1 MRIKCRKILTM
12 LLLTFVF
19 SSILTGCSFVKITEE
34 QKTPILLENEA
45 AKGNSVEQAPLTKES
60 VAYGDTIRA
69 SYRMCEKY
77 EGTEHWQDMGE
88 ITFVADTTSW
98 EFQMSDYLYED
109 EKAVQ
114 ANVDYVIGQKVGD
127 TFTLKFENGGGSTTY
142 EYTILEIKET
152 SKEDMNKRNVVE
164 YGDMLVL
171 LVPLGD
177 PVSGEWNAENC
188 EEMLVSAE
196 TSASGHS
203 IWNHYSGVSADEEE
217 NIHKVLGKK
226 ENDTLAL
233 QFNHG
238 DAPYEMECK
247 ISKVLKVG
255 KSEEIVNNTAEQ
267 TTTSEEATE
276 QTMEF
281 VQYGDSLLFECD
293 ICTNYIAWEDAGE
306 VVFTADK
313 NGDFFY
319 RAYESDMISETD
331 VSERIERILGK
342 SVGDTFIMWF
352 TDDTDMQ
359 EYGYKYIILEVNG
372 NPSGSI
378 AFGDT
383 VKVSSALAVVDSTT
397 YEGHEADSLELRAV
411 DGKLTLLDKQ
421 LSEQD
426 SKMLIRHF
434 LNKRIGEEIVFFYDD
449 DNGKYQYSITVT
461 SILPG
466 EADAQ
471 ELADELDFILN
482 H

>member
-1 MRIKCRKILTM
+1 MRIKCRKILAM
-12 LLLTFVF
+12 LLSIFVF
-19 SSILTGCSFVKITEE
+19 CSILTGCSFVKITEE
-34 QKTPILLENEA
+34 QKAPILLENEA
-45 AKGNSVEQAPLTKES
+45 AKGSTTEQVTLTKEI
-60 VAYGDTIRA
+60 VACGDTIRA
-69 SYRMCEKY
+69 SYRICEKY
-77 EGTEHWQDMGE
+77 EGSEHWQDMGE
-88 ITFVADTTSW
+88 ITLVADTSSW
-98 EFQMSDYLYED
+98 EFQIADYLYDD

-114 ANVDYVIGQKVGD
+114 ANVDRVIGQKVGD
-127 TFTLKFENGGGSTTY
+127 TFTLKFENGGGSTSY

-152 SKEDMNKRNVVE
+152 SKEDMDKRNVVE

-171 LVPLGD
+171 LI
-177 PVSGEWNAENC
+177 PVEENVSDEWNPENC

-196 TSASGHS
+196 TSATGYS

-217 NIHKVLGKK
+217 NIQKILGKK
-226 ENDTLAL
+226 ENDTVAL
-233 QFNHG
+233 HFNNG
-238 DAPYEMECK
+238 EEPYETECK

-267 TTTSEEATE
+267 TTTSEETTE
-276 QTMEF
+276 QTIEIM
-281 VQYGDSLLFECD
+281 QYGDKLLFECD
-293 ICTNYIAWEDAGE
+293 ICTNYITWEDAGE

-331 VSERIERILGK
+331 VNERIERILGK

-352 TDDTDMQ
+352 TDDKDMQ
-359 EYGYKYIILEVNG
+359 EYGYKYVILEVNG
-372 NPSGSI
+372 KTTGTI

-383 VKVSSALAVVDSTT
+383 VKVSSALAVVDPTT
-397 YEGHEADSLELRAV
+397 YEGHEADSLELRMF
-411 DGKLTLLDKQ
+411 DGRLTFLDKK

-434 LNKRIGEEIVFFYDD
+434 LNKRIGEEIVFFYND
-449 DNGKYQYSITVT
+449 DNGKYEYSITVT
-461 SILPG
+461 SIQSG

-471 ELADELDFILN
+471 ELANELDFILN